1 MRLRYR
7 VLKRRFDGAAF
18 LADWRAQVAQDKRE
32 LKENAGFILFLNG
45 PFGVLLAVPLAASL
59 RLLGVFEALI
69 SGARQVEATELE
81 ATENELQAQLLTGH
95 VKATDLVL
103 VDGAWQSFS
112 ETALFEDTCL
122 EAESKNRWWSW
133 LSWGLSMALGF
144 ALIAGLVWVI
154 TSIPRWIH
162 ESARG

>member
-18 LADWRAQVAQDKRE
+18 LADWRAQVQQDKRD
-32 LKENAGFILFLNG
+32 LKENAGFIYFLNG
-45 PFGVLLAVPLAASL
+45 PFGLLLALPLSAGL

-69 SGARQVEATELE
+69 SGARQVEASELE
-81 ATENELQAQLLTGH
+81 GSESELQAQLLTGRI
-95 VKATDLVL
+95 KANDLVL

-112 ETALFEDTCL
+112 DTALFSDTCF

-133 LSWGLSMALGF
+133 LSWCLSMALGF